1 MKEKLK
7 LKIDNF
13 EDKEFYCEGDF
24 FVENKDLTGLNCE
37 ILSDG
42 IEKFLKRK
50 FKKTSN
56 IVLFDRHGMSAC
68 LYDWTDYKGSFMADI
83 VER

>member
-13 EDKEFYCEGDF
+13 EDKEFYCEGNF
-24 FVENKDLTGLNCE
+24 FVENKDLTGLNYE
-37 ILSDG
+37 ILSNG
-42 IEKFLKRK
+42 IEKFLKRR

-56 IVLFDRHGMSAC
+56 ILLFDRHGMNVC
-68 LYDWTDYKGSFMADI
+68 LYNWTDYKGSFMADI

>member
-13 EDKEFYCEGDF
+13 EDKEFYCDGGF
-24 FVENKDLTGLNCE
+24 FVENNDLTGLNCE
-37 ILSDG
+37 ILSNE

-56 IVLFDRHGMSAC
+56 IVLFDRQGMTAC